1 MLKRISLKVQYAFL
15 HLFFLICQKEE
26 LNLFVLILEDLVTNA
41 VGILNNFHFAML
53 CQLFSDS
60 VLPPEAKSAPFERD
74 FCPSYYSIY
83 LLYSAL
89 KAFQVTAAES
99 ILPTNHQLYL
109 FLISDFVVFFW
120 FIFFLP
126 KWSDMVVGRSIERE
140 KEIMERQ
147 TAGNIQ

>member
-15 HLFFLICQKEE
+15 HLFFFIICQKEE

-41 VGILNNFHFAML
+41 IGILNNFRFAML
-53 CQLFSDS
+53 CQLFSNS
-60 VLPPEAKSAPFERD
+60 VLPPKRQNNAPFERD

-83 LLYSAL
+83 LLDSAL

-109 FLISDFVVFFW
+109 FLISDFVVFFC
-120 FIFFLP
+120 FFSSQNGLTWLWGDQL
-126 KWSDMVVGRSIERE
+126 KER
-140 KEIMERQ
+140 KK
-147 TAGNIQ
+147 